1 MRAIAVGGDDAMPAF
16 RTRADPGIPDVIH
29 ESTRGSAAHLG
40 FADVTLRGLAEDGG
54 LYLPRSWPTL
64 EADRIRAMRGLP
76 YHELAFRIL
85 SCFTGSDIP
94 RDTLAGLTRA
104 AYARFD
110 HGAVA
115 PLKQLDTSLYVMELF
130 HGPTLAFKDF
140 ALQFLGHLFNH
151 LLGQRGESCTI
162 IGATSGDT
170 GSAAIEAVRGLDAI
184 RLYMLHPHGKVSE
197 VQRRQMTSVCDANI
211 HNLAVDGTFDDCQNL
226 VKAMFND
233 AGFRARHNLSAVNS
247 INWAR
252 ITAQV
257 VYYFRAALELGAPDR
272 PVNFSVPTGNFGNVL
287 AGYVACRM
295 GLPVNRLIIGSNRND
310 ILTRFFETGEMERQ
324 GVSPTLSPSMDI
336 QISSNFERYLYE
348 LLDRDADRIRGLME
362 DFGRHGRFAITGD
375 ELARARSLF
384 AAHRLDDEAT
394 RAEIGRVYRETGEI
408 MDPHSVIGVAAA
420 RVHGEPEIPT
430 VVLGTA
436 HPAKF
441 AGAVEDA
448 CGVGVTLP
456 SSLGQIMHSE
466 ERVRRVANSLDA
478 VRGLIDRDTEQEP
491 D

>member
-1 MRAIAVGGDDAMPAF
+1 
-16 RTRADPGIPDVIH
+16 VIY
-29 ESTRGSAAHLG
+29 ESTRGAAAHLG
-40 FADVTLRGLAEDGG
+40 FADVTLKGLAEDGG

-76 YHELAFRIL
+76 YPELAFRIL
-85 SCFTGSDIP
+85 SCFTGNDIP
-94 RDTLAGLTRA
+94 GDTLARLTQA

-110 HGAVA
+110 HGAIA

-151 LLGQRGESCTI
+151 LLGERGETCTI
-162 IGATSGDT
+162 VGATSGDT
-170 GSAAIEAVRGLDAI
+170 GSAAIEAVRGLEAVS
-184 RLYMLHPHGKVSE
+184 LYMLHPHGKVSE
-197 VQRRQMTSVCDANI
+197 VQRRQMTSVLDDNI

-287 AGYVACRM
+287 AGYVASRM
-295 GLPVNRLIIGSNRND
+295 GLPINRLIIGSNSND
-310 ILTRFFETGEMERQ
+310 ILTRFFESGRMEQQ

-348 LLDRDADRIRGLME
+348 LLDRDAGRIRGLME
-362 DFGRHGRFAITGD
+362 EFARNGRFQIAGD
-375 ELARARSLF
+375 ELARARELF
-384 AAHRLDDEAT
+384 AAHRLDDGAT
-394 RAEIGRVYRETGEI
+394 SAEIGRVYRNSGEV

-420 RVHGEPEIPT
+420 REHGEPGIPT

-441 AGAVEDA
+441 ADAVETA
-448 CGVGVTLP
+448 CGVSVPLP
-456 SSLGQIMHSE
+456 PSLRHIMEGE
-466 ERVRRVANSLDA
+466 ERLRPVANSLDA
-478 VRGLIDRDTEQEP
+478 VRSLIDRAARRTP

>member
-1 MRAIAVGGDDAMPAF
+1 
-16 RTRADPGIPDVIH
+16 VIY
-29 ESTRGSAAHLG
+29 ESTRGAAAHLG
-40 FADVTLRGLAEDGG
+40 FADVTLKGLAEDGG

-76 YHELAFRIL
+76 YPELAFRIL
-85 SCFTGSDIP
+85 SCFTGHDIP
-94 RDTLAGLTRA
+94 GDTLARLTRE

-110 HGAVA
+110 HGAIA
-115 PLKQLDTSLYVMELF
+115 PLKQLDSSLYVMELF

-151 LLGQRGESCTI
+151 LLGERGETCTI
-162 IGATSGDT
+162 VGATSGDT
-170 GSAAIEAVRGLDAI
+170 GSAAIEAVRGLEAV
-184 RLYMLHPHGKVSE
+184 RLYMLHPQGKVSE
-197 VQRRQMTSVCDANI
+197 VQRRQMTSVLDDNI

-287 AGYVACRM
+287 AGYVASRM
-295 GLPVNRLIIGSNRND
+295 GLPINRLIIGSNSND
-310 ILTRFFETGEMERQ
+310 ILTRFFESGRMEQQ

-336 QISSNFERYLYE
+336 QISSNFERLLYDFVRCDGAAVRRA
-348 LLDRDADRIRGLME
+348 LDRFRQSGRMTMPAVTMARIRE
-362 DFGRHGRFAITGD
+362 
-375 ELARARSLF
+375 LF
-384 AAHRLDDEAT
+384 AAGRRSDDET
-394 RAEIGRVYRETGEI
+394 RRTIAQVFEGAHV
-408 MDPHSVIGVAAA
+408 MLDPHTAVGIAAA
-420 RVHGEPEIPT
+420 RLAGALDRNYRATAAPVIA
-430 VVLGTA
+430 LATA

-441 AGAVEDA
+441 
-448 CGVGVTLP
+448 P
-456 SSLGQIMHSE
+456 
-466 ERVRRVANSLDA
+466 DA
-478 VRGLIDRDTEQEP
+478 VRQALSEEP
-491 D
+491 ETPEPLARCMEAPERVTTLPADYKRLADHLRRAAAAAVPAP